1 MPNLHNSIPVVGI
14 VFGVLASI
22 AVAPSLRADDSDR
35 YGYGS
40 PASAEQIAGWDID
53 VRPDGKGLPPGEGSV
68 EDGEWLYEEKCALC
82 HGSFGESVSGYPAL
96 AGGDGSLTDPR
107 PKKTVGSYW
116 RYTSTLWDYIHRA
129 MPFTQPES
137 LSDDE
142 VYAITAYVLY
152 LNDIVDYDFALT
164 KDNLADVHLPN
175 EDNFIPDQRP
185 DTRNKRCMKRCKDPA
200 SVKVASEAAAYVP
213 EGGPDALYSQ
223 VSGQE
228 DGVVTTVTGGGVYER
243 HCALCHAEGIGGAPM
258 LGDSTA
264 WAGRIEQGVETLYRH
279 AIEGYT
285 GEDGI
290 MPPKGGFV
298 NLADSEVNL
307 AVDYIVEQSQ

>member
-1 MPNLHNSIPVVGI
+1 MPNLHNYLIAAALG
-14 VFGVLASI
+14 ASI
-22 AVAPSLRADDSDR
+22 FTAPALLAAEKARF
-35 YGYGS
+35 GYGS
-40 PASAEQIAGWDID
+40 PATAEQIAGWDID
-53 VRPDGKGLPPGEGSV
+53 VRPDGQGLPPGEGSV
-68 EDGEWLYEEKCALC
+68 EDGEELYEEKCALC
-82 HGSFGESVSGYPAL
+82 HGSFGESVGGYPAL

-142 VYAITAYVLY
+142 VYAITAYVLH
-152 LNDIVDYDFALT
+152 LNDIVDYDFVLT
-164 KDNLADVHLPN
+164 RDNLTDVHLPN

-200 SVKVASEAAAYVP
+200 TVEVASEAAAYVP
-213 EGGPDALYSQ
+213 EGGPDALYSEGEAQ
-223 VSGQE
+223 DDGIVS
-228 DGVVTTVTGGGVYER
+228 TVTGGGVYER
-243 HCALCHAEGIGGAPM
+243 HCALCHAGGIGGAPM
-258 LGDSTA
+258 LGDTGTWSA
-264 WAGRIEQGVETLYRH
+264 RIEQGMDVLYRH
-279 AIEGYT
+279 AIEGYS

-298 NLADSEVNL
+298 NLPDSEVIL

>member
-1 MPNLHNSIPVVGI
+1 MLSLHNYLTGTLL
-14 VFGVLASI
+14 LASLCTGQAI
-22 AVAPSLRADDSDR
+22 AAEEAGH
-35 YGYGS
+35 YGHGS

-53 VRPDGKGLPPGEGSV
+53 VRADGKGLPPGEGSV
-68 EDGEWLYEEKCALC
+68 EDGEMLYEEKCALC
-82 HGSFGESVSGYPAL
+82 HGSFGEAVGGYPAL
-96 AGGDGSLTDPR
+96 AGGGGSLTDPR

-116 RYTSTLWDYIHRA
+116 QHTSTLWDYIHRA

-152 LNDIVDYDFALT
+152 LNDILDYDFVLNQ
-164 KDNLADVHLPN
+164 DNLASVRLPN
-175 EDNFIPDQRP
+175 QDNFIPDDRP
-185 DTRNKRCMKRCKDPA
+185 DTNNKRCMKRCKDPA
-200 SVKVASEAAAYVP
+200 EVVVASEAAAYVP

-223 VSGQE
+223 NESE
-228 DGVVTTVTGGGVYER
+228 EAAVVTRVTGSGVYQQ
-243 HCALCHAEGIGGAPM
+243 HCALCHAEGIGGAPVV
-258 LGDSTA
+258 GDADA
-264 WAGRIEQGVETLYRH
+264 WAGRIEQGMKILYQH

-298 NLADSEVNL
+298 NLPDSEVRL
-307 AVDYIVEQSQ
+307 AVDYIVGHSQ

>member
-1 MPNLHNSIPVVGI
+1 M
-14 VFGVLASI
+14 VLA
-22 AVAPSLRADDSDR
+22 AQEGRF
-35 YGYGS
+35 GYGS

-53 VRPDGKGLPPGEGSV
+53 VRPDGQGLPPGEGSV
-68 EDGEWLYEEKCALC
+68 EDGEELYEEKCALC

-96 AGGDGSLTDPR
+96 AGGGGSLTDPR

-142 VYAITAYVLY
+142 VYAITAYVLH
-152 LNDIVDYDFALT
+152 LNDIVDYEFVLT
-164 KDNLADVHLPN
+164 RDNLTEVRLPN

-200 SVKVASEAAAYVP
+200 DVKVASEAAAYVP
-213 EGGPDALYSQ
+213 EGGPDALYSE
-223 VSGQE
+223 VEAQE
-228 DGVVTTVTGGGVYER
+228 DGIVTTVTGNGVYER
-243 HCALCHAEGIGGAPM
+243 HCALCHADGIGGAPAI
-258 LGDSTA
+258 GDTSA
-264 WAGRIEQGVETLYRH
+264 WSARIEQGLDVLYRH
-279 AIEGYT
+279 AIEGYS

-298 NLADSEVNL
+298 NLSDSEVGL

>member
-1 MPNLHNSIPVVGI
+1 MPNLRNYLITVVSGASLFATAS
-14 VFGVLASI
+14 VFA
-22 AVAPSLRADDSDR
+22 ADKAH

-53 VRPDGKGLPPGEGSV
+53 VRSDGQGLPPGEGSV
-68 EDGEWLYEEKCALC
+68 EDGEELYEEKCALC
-82 HGSFGESVSGYPAL
+82 HGSFGESVGGYPAL

-116 RYTSTLWDYIHRA
+116 KYTSTLWDYIHRA

-142 VYAITAYVLY
+142 VYAITAYVLH
-152 LNDIVDYDFALT
+152 LNDIVDYDFVLT
-164 KDNLADVHLPN
+164 RDNLTSVRLPN

-200 SVKVASEAAAYVP
+200 QVKVASQAAAYVP
-213 EGGPDALYSQ
+213 EGGPDALYTQSEAL
-223 VSGQE
+223 E
-228 DGVVTTVTGGGVYER
+228 DGVVTTVTGSGVYER
-243 HCALCHAEGIGGAPM
+243 HCALCHADGIGGAPVM
-258 LGDSTA
+258 GDAGA
-264 WAGRIEQGVETLYRH
+264 WSPRIEQGIEVLYRH
-279 AIEGYT
+279 AIEGYS

-298 NLADSEVNL
+298 NLPDSEVSL
-307 AVDYIVEQSQ
+307 AVDYIVKKSQ